1 MKKVETMDLEL
12 QTIFYRMHPLAPFY
26 DITNTRGFEYERPII
41 LNGFHDVYER
51 IGRYNGS
58 DIITIED
65 RVIDLE
71 DDIIQH
77 LGIIPGEMEE
87 LIKGF
92 SHFKSDES
100 PKPEYVKYY
109 EKFFH
114 DAQHLYDLVDQ
125 QPEDRQ
131 EEIYRI
137 INEKSYELWTVL
149 VRCIQS
155 STSTHDYDTNYNHLV
170 ALISNRS

>member
-1 MKKVETMDLEL
+1 MLLLVPRHNFFFFEPNFNNLF
-12 QTIFYRMHPLAPFY
+12 FYL
-26 DITNTRGFEYERPII
+26 
-41 LNGFHDVYER
+41 
-51 IGRYNGS
+51 
-58 DIITIED
+58 
-65 RVIDLE
+65 
-71 DDIIQH
+71 
-77 LGIIPGEMEE
+77 
-87 LIKGF
+87 F
-92 SHFKSDES
+92 SYFKSDES

-109 EKFFH
+109 KKFFH

-131 EEIYRI
+131 EEIYKI

-155 STSTHDYDTNYNHLV
+155 STPTHDYDTKYNRLV